1 MPANQSTPEVTRA
14 PVRIALEDVT
24 PTIAA
29 AFGDDLCL
37 IWSGEWQAYW
47 RAGGNGYTKD
57 VAQAGWYTIQAAYA
71 RTCHC
76 DPSKQIAFE
85 RPDATPARGGD
96 ELREEIT
103 QAIARADAAFGYAY
117 RMTKMDETGEE
128 HTLFMDGFEPA
139 VFEERE
145 DGYPVIEQRR
155 NTLRADAI
163 LAALA
168 STDMAGAEDEWGKRL
183 DWDGN
188 AQVAQDAYDTL
199 TAPPVV
205 GLTSG
210 EGINAESWMALSML
224 APWLRHNGWHVSA
237 DAVDAALTALAASP
251 KATATASERYSDED
265 EALYT
270 RWLAGDETLPTLPRE
285 KHLRFQARVDRET
298 KESAR

>member
-168 STDMAGAEDEWGKRL
+168 STDMAGAGEKCALPPKGWSCTRTPGHDGPCAAVPNDNSLEDEIAEALTDSL
-183 DWDGN
+183 DMDW
-188 AQVAQDAYDTL
+188 TSS
-199 TAPPVV
+199 V
-205 GLTSG
+205 G
-210 EGINAESWMALSML
+210 ARHVMALL
-224 APWLRHNGWHVSA
+224 
-237 DAVDAALTALAASP
+237 
-251 KATATASERYSDED
+251 
-265 EALYT
+265 
-270 RWLAGDETLPTLPRE
+270 RE
-285 KHLRFQARVDRET
+285 KGIV
-298 KESAR
+298 S